1 MSTKKQDHN
10 VVELSQLD
18 KLQNWYEENA
28 NIANIAVAVVLV
40 LILAVIAY
48 KNWYQPKQELAAQNV
63 LFKSQ
68 YWFEQDSISKA
79 LNHPSNGFL
88 TVANDYSGTKAGN
101 LAKYY
106 AGLSYYNLGDFAN
119 AEKYLAKF
127 NPKVDEILGGLAIG
141 TLADAQMENK
151 KQDAALKNYK
161 KAAEFSKNEASTP
174 FLLLKAGM
182 AYDYTGNSKE
192 ALNFFTKLKNNYPN
206 SSEASEADKYIGK
219 IEAKL

>member
-1 MSTKKQDHN
+1 MSTEKQTEN
-10 VVELSQLD
+10 AVELSQLD

-28 NIANIAVAVVLV
+28 NIANIVVAVILALV
-40 LILAVIAY
+40 LIVIAY
-48 KNWYQPKQELAAQNV
+48 QNWYQPKQELAAQNAI
-63 LFKSQ
+63 FKAQ
-68 YWFEQDSISKA
+68 YWFEQDSVAKA
-79 LNHPSNGFL
+79 LNDPSNGFL
-88 TVANDYSGTKAGN
+88 TVANNYGSTKAGN

-127 NPKVDEILGGLAIG
+127 NPKADEILGGLAIA

-151 KQDAALKNYK
+151 NQDAALKNYK
-161 KAAEFSKNEASTP
+161 KAANFSSNEASSP

-192 ALNFFTKLKNNYPN
+192 ALTFFNKLKSDFPN
-206 SSEASEADKYIGK
+206 SSEATEANKYIGK
-219 IEAKL
+219 IEATL

>member
-1 MSTKKQDHN
+1 MATEKQDHH
-10 VVELSQLD
+10 VAQLSQLD

-28 NIANIAVAVVLV
+28 NIVNIAVGVVLV

-48 KNWYQPKQELAAQNV
+48 KNWYQPKQELAAQNAI
-63 LFKSQ
+63 FKAQ
-68 YWFEQDSISKA
+68 HWFEQDSIAKA
-79 LNHPSNGFL
+79 LNDPSNGFL
-88 TVANDYSGTKAGN
+88 TVVDDFGGTKAGN

-127 NPKVDEILGGLAIG
+127 NPKGDEILGGLAIA
-141 TLADAQMENK
+141 TLADAQMENN

-161 KAAEFSKNEASTP
+161 KAAEFSNNQASTP

-182 AYDYTGNSKE
+182 AYDYSGKSKE
-192 ALNFFTKLKNNYPN
+192 ALGFFTQLKNNYP
-206 SSEASEADKYIGK
+206 STSEASEADKYIGK
-219 IEAKL
+219 IEATL